1 MKITLDESV
10 FIKNT
15 ESLHEA
21 ESPWDKI
28 EKTYGDQLDV
38 TNDKLK
44 KDRKVADPN
53 STWGKITRAYGDQLD
68 LDESKS
74 MNPWDKLVAFYGDAL
89 KENKL
94 EEDTIKQDGK
104 WVNKGKEGT
113 HGTFRTKK
121 EADAQRKAMFAQG
134 YKEGLNEMLDKYHF
148 YDVQEFEAG
157 TPERSRL
164 ELVASILT
172 KESGKG
178 RKYEVKDTWMDYGSQ
193 LAWTTIIYTDPDDN
207 YGVQILSPKEWAD
220 LLNAENDDEINQV
233 IDQITSSEY
242 WSDTKVEQPDQEV
255 DVESEITESLNES
268 ISEDDKNVIL
278 DAVKGEFETGHGYLE
293 DKRDFEEMLDRRL
306 SDKKFDE
313 LFEYYSEL
321 QDLGPSGFY
330 EEYKDVLDFDPDFIS
345 EYGDTDGEGT
355 FFDSGR
361 EFKIVETHD
370 TKDVDGYEL
379 SIVHVEDV
387 DDGTD
392 WFYVLLDG
400 EVEWGPE
407 DTYEGA
413 KSWYDTVNDGY
424 YVDDEPAWDNHD
436 DDVDFDDNYSEE
448 DLKALFGKVESCSKS
463 GECEEG
469 LITNVLS
476 KIPVVN
482 KVSDFLFGDDNKV
495 ESLDKS
501 DECEEGLVTNVLS
514 KIPIVNKVSDFLF
527 GEDID
532 SNTKNDM
539 SLKEEQKGFN
549 PAANEIK
556 SDPAFNDYDDEW

>member
-1 MKITLDESV
+1 MKITLDESI

-15 ESLHEA
+15 ESLQEA
-21 ESPWDKI
+21 ESPWDKLEKTYGDQLEVTNDKSKKDRKAIDPNSPWDKI
-28 EKTYGDQLDV
+28 EKT
-38 TNDKLK
+38 
-44 KDRKVADPN
+44 
-53 STWGKITRAYGDQLD
+53 YGDQLD

-148 YDVQEFEAG
+148 YDVQEFEVG

-178 RKYEVKDTWMDYGSQ
+178 RKYEVKDTWMDYGAQ
-193 LAWTTIIYTDPDDN
+193 LAWTTIVYTDPDDN

-220 LLNAENDDEINQV
+220 LLNAEDDDELNQV
-233 IDQITSSEY
+233 IDQITSGEY

-255 DVESEITESLNES
+255 DVDE
-268 ISEDDKNVIL
+268 KL
-278 DAVKGEFETGHGYLE
+278 DE
-293 DKRDFEEMLDRRL
+293 
-306 SDKKFDE
+306 
-313 LFEYYSEL
+313 
-321 QDLGPSGFY
+321 
-330 EEYKDVLDFDPDFIS
+330 DFDFS
-345 EYGDTDGEGT
+345 GDIDNDSDEDVR

-361 EFKIVETHD
+361 EFKVLETHD

-379 SIVHVEDV
+379 SVVHVEDV

-400 EVEWGPE
+400 DVEWGPE

-424 YVDDEPAWDNHD
+424 YVDDEPAWGSYD
-436 DDVDFDDNYSEE
+436 DDMDLDDNYSEE
-448 DLKALFGKVESCSKS
+448 DLKALFG
-463 GECEEG
+463 
-469 LITNVLS
+469 
-476 KIPVVN
+476 
-482 KVSDFLFGDDNKV
+482 DDVKV
-495 ESLDKS
+495 ESLDNKKS
-501 DECEEGLVTNVLS
+501 VFQDVIENVQFVDA
-514 KIPIVNKVSDFLF
+514 VNK
-527 GEDID
+527 
-532 SNTKNDM
+532 
-539 SLKEEQKGFN
+539 EQKELN

>member
-1 MKITLDESV
+1 MKITLDESI

-15 ESLHEA
+15 ENLQEA

-28 EKTYGDQLDV
+28 EKAYGDQLDV

-44 KDRKVADPN
+44 KERKVVDPD
-53 STWGKITRAYGDQLD
+53 STWGKIARAYGDQLD

-74 MNPWDKLVAFYGDAL
+74 MNPWDKLVAFYGDVL
-89 KENKL
+89 QENKL
-94 EEDTIKQDGK
+94 KEDTIKQGGR

-148 YDVQEFEAG
+148 YDVQEFEVG

-220 LLNAENDDEINQV
+220 LLNAEDDDELNQV
-233 IDQITSSEY
+233 IDQITSGEY
-242 WSDTKVEQPDQEV
+242 WSDTKIEQPDQEV
-255 DVESEITESLNES
+255 DVDE
-268 ISEDDKNVIL
+268 KL
-278 DAVKGEFETGHGYLE
+278 DE
-293 DKRDFEEMLDRRL
+293 
-306 SDKKFDE
+306 
-313 LFEYYSEL
+313 
-321 QDLGPSGFY
+321 
-330 EEYKDVLDFDPDFIS
+330 DFDFS
-345 EYGDTDGEGT
+345 GDIDSDDDEDVR

-361 EFKIVETHD
+361 EFKVLETHD

-379 SIVHVEDV
+379 SVVHVEDV

-400 EVEWGPE
+400 DVEWGPE

-424 YVDDEPAWDNHD
+424 YVDDEPAWDDHD
-436 DDVDFDDNYSEE
+436 DDVDFDDDYSEE
-448 DLKALFGKVESCSKS
+448 DLK
-463 GECEEG
+463 
-469 LITNVLS
+469 T
-476 KIPVVN
+476 
-482 KVSDFLFGDDNKV
+482 LFGDDVKV
-495 ESLDKS
+495 ESLDNKKS
-501 DECEEGLVTNVLS
+501 VFQDVVENVQFVDALD
-514 KIPIVNKVSDFLF
+514 K
-527 GEDID
+527 
-532 SNTKNDM
+532 
-539 SLKEEQKGFN
+539 EQKELN

>member
-1 MKITLDESV
+1 MKITLDESI

-15 ESLHEA
+15 ENLQEA

-38 TNDKLK
+38 TNDKSK
-44 KDRKVADPN
+44 KDQKVVDPD
-53 STWGKITRAYGDQLD
+53 STWGKIARAYGDQLD

-94 EEDTIKQDGK
+94 EEDTIKQGGK

-113 HGTFRTKK
+113 HGTFKTKK

-134 YKEGLNEMLDKYHF
+134 YKKGLNEMLDEYHF
-148 YDVQEFEAG
+148 YDVQEFEVG

-193 LAWTTIIYTDPDDN
+193 LAWTTIVYTDPDDN

-220 LLNAENDDEINQV
+220 LLNAEDDDELNQV
-233 IDQITSSEY
+233 IDQITSGEY

-255 DVESEITESLNES
+255 DVDE
-268 ISEDDKNVIL
+268 KL
-278 DAVKGEFETGHGYLE
+278 DE
-293 DKRDFEEMLDRRL
+293 
-306 SDKKFDE
+306 
-313 LFEYYSEL
+313 
-321 QDLGPSGFY
+321 
-330 EEYKDVLDFDPDFIS
+330 DFDFS
-345 EYGDTDGEGT
+345 GDIDSDDDEDVR

-361 EFKIVETHD
+361 EFKVLETHD

-400 EVEWGPE
+400 DVEWGPE

-424 YVDDEPAWDNHD
+424 YVDDEPVWDSYD
-436 DDVDFDDNYSEE
+436 DDMDLDDNYSEE
-448 DLKALFGKVESCSKS
+448 DLKALFG
-463 GECEEG
+463 
-469 LITNVLS
+469 
-476 KIPVVN
+476 
-482 KVSDFLFGDDNKV
+482 DDVKV
-495 ESLDKS
+495 ESLDNKKS
-501 DECEEGLVTNVLS
+501 VFQDVVENVQFVDALD
-514 KIPIVNKVSDFLF
+514 K
-527 GEDID
+527 GQ
-532 SNTKNDM
+532 
-539 SLKEEQKGFN
+539 KELN

>member
-1 MKITLDESV
+1 MKITLDESI

-21 ESPWDKI
+21 ESPWDKL

-38 TNDKLK
+38 TNDKSK
-44 KDRKVADPN
+44 KDLKATDP
-53 STWGKITRAYGDQLD
+53 SSPWGKIAKAYGDQLD

-94 EEDTIKQDGK
+94 EEDTIKQGGK

-113 HGTFRTKK
+113 HGTFKTKK

-134 YKEGLNEMLDKYHF
+134 YKKGLNEMLDKYHF
-148 YDVQEFEAG
+148 YDVQEFEVG

-220 LLNAENDDEINQV
+220 LLNAEDDDELNQV
-233 IDQITSSEY
+233 IDQITSGEY
-242 WSDTKVEQPDQEV
+242 WSDTKIEQPDQEV
-255 DVESEITESLNES
+255 DVKSEITESLNES

-379 SIVHVEDV
+379 SIVHAEDI

-400 EVEWGPE
+400 DVEWGPE

-413 KSWYDTVNDGY
+413 KRWYDTVNDGY
-424 YVDDEPAWDNHD
+424 YVDDEPTWDNYDDEMSFD
-436 DDVDFDDNYSEE
+436 DDYSEE
-448 DLKALFGKVESCSKS
+448 DLKALFG
-463 GECEEG
+463 
-469 LITNVLS
+469 
-476 KIPVVN
+476 
-482 KVSDFLFGDDNKV
+482 DDVKV
-495 ESLDKS
+495 ESLDNKKS
-501 DECEEGLVTNVLS
+501 VFQDVVENVQFVDALD
-514 KIPIVNKVSDFLF
+514 K
-527 GEDID
+527 
-532 SNTKNDM
+532 
-539 SLKEEQKGFN
+539 EQKELN

>member
-1 MKITLDESV
+1 MKITLDESI

-15 ESLHEA
+15 ESLQEA
-21 ESPWDKI
+21 ESPWDKL

-38 TNDKLK
+38 TNDKPK
-44 KDRKVADPN
+44 KDSEVVDPN
-53 STWGKITRAYGDQLD
+53 NPWNKIDRAYGKQLD
-68 LDESKS
+68 LDEAKS

-113 HGTFRTKK
+113 HGTFKTKK

-220 LLNAENDDEINQV
+220 LLNAEDDDEINQV
-233 IDQITSSEY
+233 IDQITSGEY
-242 WSDTKVEQPDQEV
+242 WSDTKVEQPDQKV
-255 DVESEITESLNES
+255 DVDE
-268 ISEDDKNVIL
+268 KL
-278 DAVKGEFETGHGYLE
+278 DE
-293 DKRDFEEMLDRRL
+293 
-306 SDKKFDE
+306 
-313 LFEYYSEL
+313 
-321 QDLGPSGFY
+321 
-330 EEYKDVLDFDPDFIS
+330 DFDFS
-345 EYGDTDGEGT
+345 GDIDSDDDEDVR

-361 EFKIVETHD
+361 EFKVLETHD

-379 SIVHVEDV
+379 SVVHVEDV

-400 EVEWGPE
+400 DVEWGPE

-424 YVDDEPAWDNHD
+424 YVDDSFEDTGMSEKEIRDLSVDDMRKLGVYDDYD
-436 DDVDFDDNYSEE
+436 DDYSEE
-448 DLKALFGKVESCSKS
+448 DLKALFG
-463 GECEEG
+463 
-469 LITNVLS
+469 
-476 KIPVVN
+476 
-482 KVSDFLFGDDNKV
+482 DDVKV
-495 ESLDKS
+495 ESLDNKKS
-501 DECEEGLVTNVLS
+501 VFQDVIENVQFVDALD
-514 KIPIVNKVSDFLF
+514 K
-527 GEDID
+527 
-532 SNTKNDM
+532 
-539 SLKEEQKGFN
+539 EQKELN

>member
-38 TNDKLK
+38 TNDKSK
-44 KDRKVADPN
+44 KDLKATDPN
-53 STWGKITRAYGDQLD
+53 SPWGKIAKAYGDQLD

-89 KENKL
+89 KETKL
-94 EEDTIKQDGK
+94 KEGTTKQGSK

-113 HGTFRTKK
+113 HGTFKTKK

-134 YKEGLNEMLDKYHF
+134 YKEGLNEMLDEYHF
-148 YDVQEFEAG
+148 YDVQEFEVG

-178 RKYEVKDTWMDYGSQ
+178 RKYEVKDTWMDYGAQ

-220 LLNAENDDEINQV
+220 LLNAEDDDELNQV
-233 IDQITSSEY
+233 IDQITSGEY
-242 WSDTKVEQPDQEV
+242 WSDTKIEQPDQEV
-255 DVESEITESLNES
+255 DVDIDE
-268 ISEDDKNVIL
+268 KL
-278 DAVKGEFETGHGYLE
+278 DE
-293 DKRDFEEMLDRRL
+293 
-306 SDKKFDE
+306 
-313 LFEYYSEL
+313 
-321 QDLGPSGFY
+321 
-330 EEYKDVLDFDPDFIS
+330 DFDFN
-345 EYGDTDGEGT
+345 GDIDSDSDEEVR

-361 EFKIVETHD
+361 EFKVLETHD

-379 SIVHVEDV
+379 SVVHVEDV

-400 EVEWGPE
+400 DVEWGPE

-424 YVDDEPAWDNHD
+424 YVDDSFEDTGMSEKEIRDLSVDDMRKLGVYDDYD
-436 DDVDFDDNYSEE
+436 DDYSEE
-448 DLKALFGKVESCSKS
+448 DLKALFG
-463 GECEEG
+463 
-469 LITNVLS
+469 
-476 KIPVVN
+476 
-482 KVSDFLFGDDNKV
+482 DDVKV
-495 ESLDKS
+495 ESLDNKKS
-501 DECEEGLVTNVLS
+501 VFQDVVENVQFVDALD
-514 KIPIVNKVSDFLF
+514 K
-527 GEDID
+527 
-532 SNTKNDM
+532 
-539 SLKEEQKGFN
+539 EQKELN

>member
-1 MKITLDESV
+1 MKITLDESI

-15 ESLHEA
+15 ESLQEA
-21 ESPWDKI
+21 ESPWDKL

-38 TNDKLK
+38 TNDKSK
-44 KDRKVADPN
+44 KDQKVVDPD
-53 STWGKITRAYGDQLD
+53 STWGKIARAYGDQLDLDESTSNTPWDKLEKTYGDQLKPDNVKPGVDSTSNDPNNPWNKIDRAYGKQLKSTSNTPWDNIEKNYGDQLKSVNVKPKVDSTLDDPNSPWTKISKAYGKQLD

-233 IDQITSSEY
+233 IDQITSGEY

-255 DVESEITESLNES
+255 DVDE
-268 ISEDDKNVIL
+268 KL
-278 DAVKGEFETGHGYLE
+278 DE
-293 DKRDFEEMLDRRL
+293 
-306 SDKKFDE
+306 
-313 LFEYYSEL
+313 
-321 QDLGPSGFY
+321 
-330 EEYKDVLDFDPDFIS
+330 DFDFN
-345 EYGDTDGEGT
+345 GDIDGDEDIT
-355 FFDSGR
+355 FYDSGR
-361 EFKIVETHD
+361 EFKVLETHD

-379 SIVHVEDV
+379 SVVHVEDV

-400 EVEWGPE
+400 DVEWGPE

-448 DLKALFGKVESCSKS
+448 DLK
-463 GECEEG
+463 
-469 LITNVLS
+469 T
-476 KIPVVN
+476 
-482 KVSDFLFGDDNKV
+482 LFGDDVKV
-495 ESLDKS
+495 ESLDNKKS
-501 DECEEGLVTNVLS
+501 VFQDVVENVQFVDALD
-514 KIPIVNKVSDFLF
+514 K
-527 GEDID
+527 
-532 SNTKNDM
+532 
-539 SLKEEQKGFN
+539 EQKELN
-549 PAANEIK
+549 PAVNEIK
-556 SDPAFNDYDDEW
+556 SDPSFNDYDDEW

>member
-1 MKITLDESV
+1 MKITLDESI

-28 EKTYGDQLDV
+28 EKTYGDQLKSDNIKPDV
-38 TNDKLK
+38 DSIS
-44 KDRKVADPN
+44 DDPN
-53 STWGKITRAYGDQLD
+53 NPWNKIDKAYGKQLD

-233 IDQITSSEY
+233 IDQITSGEY

-255 DVESEITESLNES
+255 DVDE
-268 ISEDDKNVIL
+268 KL
-278 DAVKGEFETGHGYLE
+278 DE
-293 DKRDFEEMLDRRL
+293 
-306 SDKKFDE
+306 
-313 LFEYYSEL
+313 
-321 QDLGPSGFY
+321 
-330 EEYKDVLDFDPDFIS
+330 DFDFS
-345 EYGDTDGEGT
+345 GDIDSDEDVR

-361 EFKIVETHD
+361 EFKVLETHD

-379 SIVHVEDV
+379 SVVHVEDV

-400 EVEWGPE
+400 DVEWGPE

-424 YVDDEPAWDNHD
+424 YVDDNFEDTGMSEKEIRDLSVDDMRKMGVYDDYD
-436 DDVDFDDNYSEE
+436 DDYSEE
-448 DLKALFGKVESCSKS
+448 DLRV
-463 GECEEG
+463 
-469 LITNVLS
+469 
-476 KIPVVN
+476 
-482 KVSDFLFGDDNKV
+482 LFGDDVKI
-495 ESLDKS
+495 ESLDNKKS
-501 DECEEGLVTNVLS
+501 VFQDVVENVQFVDALD
-514 KIPIVNKVSDFLF
+514 K
-527 GEDID
+527 
-532 SNTKNDM
+532 
-539 SLKEEQKGFN
+539 EQKELN

>member
-1 MKITLDESV
+1 MKITLDESI

-15 ESLHEA
+15 ENLQEA
-21 ESPWDKI
+21 ESPWDKL

-44 KDRKVADPN
+44 KDPEVIDPN
-53 STWGKITRAYGDQLD
+53 GPWTKSSKAYGKQLD

-193 LAWTTIIYTDPDDN
+193 LAWTTIVYTDPDDN

-233 IDQITSSEY
+233 IDQITSGEY

-255 DVESEITESLNES
+255 GADE
-268 ISEDDKNVIL
+268 KL
-278 DAVKGEFETGHGYLE
+278 DE
-293 DKRDFEEMLDRRL
+293 
-306 SDKKFDE
+306 
-313 LFEYYSEL
+313 
-321 QDLGPSGFY
+321 
-330 EEYKDVLDFDPDFIS
+330 DFDFS
-345 EYGDTDGEGT
+345 GDIDSDDDEDVR

-361 EFKIVETHD
+361 EFKVLETHD

-379 SIVHVEDV
+379 SVVHVEDV

-400 EVEWGPE
+400 DVEWGPE

-448 DLKALFGKVESCSKS
+448 DLK
-463 GECEEG
+463 
-469 LITNVLS
+469 T
-476 KIPVVN
+476 
-482 KVSDFLFGDDNKV
+482 LFGDDVKV
-495 ESLDKS
+495 ESLDNKKS
-501 DECEEGLVTNVLS
+501 VFQDVVENVQFVDALD
-514 KIPIVNKVSDFLF
+514 K
-527 GEDID
+527 
-532 SNTKNDM
+532 
-539 SLKEEQKGFN
+539 EQKELN
-549 PAANEIK
+549 PVANEIK

>member
-1 MKITLDESV
+1 MKITLDESI

-15 ESLHEA
+15 ENLQEA

-28 EKTYGDQLDV
+28 EK
-38 TNDKLK
+38 
-44 KDRKVADPN
+44 
-53 STWGKITRAYGDQLD
+53 AYGDQLD

-94 EEDTIKQDGK
+94 KEGTTKQGGK

-113 HGTFRTKK
+113 HGTFKTKK

-134 YKEGLNEMLDKYHF
+134 YKKGLNEMLDEYHF
-148 YDVQEFEAG
+148 YDVQEFEVG

-193 LAWTTIIYTDPDDN
+193 LAWTTIVYTDPDDN

-220 LLNAENDDEINQV
+220 LLNAEDDDELNQV
-233 IDQITSSEY
+233 IDQITSGEY

-255 DVESEITESLNES
+255 DVDVDE
-268 ISEDDKNVIL
+268 KL
-278 DAVKGEFETGHGYLE
+278 DE
-293 DKRDFEEMLDRRL
+293 
-306 SDKKFDE
+306 
-313 LFEYYSEL
+313 
-321 QDLGPSGFY
+321 
-330 EEYKDVLDFDPDFIS
+330 DFDFS
-345 EYGDTDGEGT
+345 GDIDNDSDEDVR

-361 EFKIVETHD
+361 EFKVLETHD

-379 SIVHVEDV
+379 SVVHVEDV

-400 EVEWGPE
+400 DVEWGPE

-424 YVDDEPAWDNHD
+424 YVDDEPAWGSYD
-436 DDVDFDDNYSEE
+436 DDMDLDDNYSEE
-448 DLKALFGKVESCSKS
+448 DLK
-463 GECEEG
+463 
-469 LITNVLS
+469 T
-476 KIPVVN
+476 
-482 KVSDFLFGDDNKV
+482 LFGDDVKV
-495 ESLDKS
+495 ESLDNKKS
-501 DECEEGLVTNVLS
+501 VFQDVVENVQFVDALD
-514 KIPIVNKVSDFLF
+514 K
-527 GEDID
+527 
-532 SNTKNDM
+532 
-539 SLKEEQKGFN
+539 EQKELN

>member
-1 MKITLDESV
+1 MNSYKVNKMKITLDESI

-15 ESLHEA
+15 ENLQEA
-21 ESPWDKI
+21 ESPWDKL

-38 TNDKLK
+38 TNDKPK
-44 KDRKVADPN
+44 KDPEVIDPDN
-53 STWGKITRAYGDQLD
+53 PWNKIDRAYGKQLD

-148 YDVQEFEAG
+148 YYVQEFESG

-233 IDQITSSEY
+233 IDQITSGEY

-255 DVESEITESLNES
+255 DVDE
-268 ISEDDKNVIL
+268 KL
-278 DAVKGEFETGHGYLE
+278 DE
-293 DKRDFEEMLDRRL
+293 
-306 SDKKFDE
+306 
-313 LFEYYSEL
+313 
-321 QDLGPSGFY
+321 
-330 EEYKDVLDFDPDFIS
+330 DFDFN
-345 EYGDTDGEGT
+345 GDIDSDGDEDVR

-361 EFKIVETHD
+361 EFKVLETHD

-379 SIVHVEDV
+379 SVVHVEDV

-400 EVEWGPE
+400 DVEWGPE

-424 YVDDEPAWDNHD
+424 YVDDEPAWDDHD
-436 DDVDFDDNYSEE
+436 DDVDFDDDYSEE
-448 DLKALFGKVESCSKS
+448 DLK
-463 GECEEG
+463 
-469 LITNVLS
+469 T
-476 KIPVVN
+476 
-482 KVSDFLFGDDNKV
+482 LFGDDVKV
-495 ESLDKS
+495 ESLDNKKS
-501 DECEEGLVTNVLS
+501 VFQDVVENVQFVDALD
-514 KIPIVNKVSDFLF
+514 K
-527 GEDID
+527 
-532 SNTKNDM
+532 
-539 SLKEEQKGFN
+539 EQKELN

>member
-1 MKITLDESV
+1 MKITLDESI

-15 ESLHEA
+15 ESLQEA

-44 KDRKVADPN
+44 KDRKVVDPD
-53 STWGKITRAYGDQLD
+53 STWGKIARAYGDQLD

-74 MNPWDKLVAFYGDAL
+74 MNPWDKLIAFYGDAL
-89 KENKL
+89 EENKL
-94 EEDTIKQDGK
+94 KEGTTKQGSK
-104 WVNKGKEGT
+104 WVNRGKEGT
-113 HGTFRTKK
+113 HGTFKTKK

-134 YKEGLNEMLDKYHF
+134 YKKGLNEMLDKYHF
-148 YDVQEFEAG
+148 YDVQEFEVG

-220 LLNAENDDEINQV
+220 LLNAEDDDELNQV
-233 IDQITSSEY
+233 IDQITSGEY
-242 WSDTKVEQPDQEV
+242 WSDTKVEQPDQKV
-255 DVESEITESLNES
+255 SIKPEITESLNES

-306 SDKKFDE
+306 SDKEFDE
-313 LFEYYSEL
+313 LFSYYSEL

-330 EEYKDVLDFDPDFIS
+330 EEYQDILDFDPDFVF
-345 EYGDTDGEGT
+345 EYGHMGGDEDIT
-355 FFDSGR
+355 FYDSGR
-361 EFKIVETHD
+361 DFRVLETHD
-370 TKDVDGYEL
+370 KKDVDGYEL
-379 SIVHVEDV
+379 SIVHAEDV

-400 EVEWGPE
+400 DVEWGPE

-424 YVDDEPAWDNHD
+424 YIDDSFEDTGMSEKEIRDLSVDDMRKLGVYDDYD
-436 DDVDFDDNYSEE
+436 DDYSEE
-448 DLKALFGKVESCSKS
+448 DLKALFG
-463 GECEEG
+463 
-469 LITNVLS
+469 
-476 KIPVVN
+476 
-482 KVSDFLFGDDNKV
+482 DDVKV
-495 ESLDKS
+495 ESLDKKKS
-501 DECEEGLVTNVLS
+501 VFQDVIENVQFVDAL
-514 KIPIVNKVSDFLF
+514 NK
-527 GEDID
+527 
-532 SNTKNDM
+532 
-539 SLKEEQKGFN
+539 EQKELN

>member
-1 MKITLDESV
+1 MKITLDESI
-10 FIKNT
+10 FIKDT
-15 ESLHEA
+15 ESLQEA
-21 ESPWDKI
+21 ESPWDKL
-28 EKTYGDQLDV
+28 EKTYGDQLEV
-38 TNDKLK
+38 TNDKSK
-44 KDRKVADPN
+44 KDRKAIDPN
-53 STWGKITRAYGDQLD
+53 SPWGKIEKTYGDQLD

-113 HGTFRTKK
+113 HGTFKTKK

-134 YKEGLNEMLDKYHF
+134 YKKGLNEMLDEYHF
-148 YDVQEFEAG
+148 YDVQEFEVG

-193 LAWTTIIYTDPDDN
+193 LAWTTIVYTDPDDN

-220 LLNAENDDEINQV
+220 LLNAEDDDELNQV

-255 DVESEITESLNES
+255 DVDE
-268 ISEDDKNVIL
+268 KL
-278 DAVKGEFETGHGYLE
+278 DE
-293 DKRDFEEMLDRRL
+293 
-306 SDKKFDE
+306 
-313 LFEYYSEL
+313 
-321 QDLGPSGFY
+321 
-330 EEYKDVLDFDPDFIS
+330 DFDFG
-345 EYGDTDGEGT
+345 GDIDSDSDEDVR

-361 EFKIVETHD
+361 EFKVLETHD

-379 SIVHVEDV
+379 SVVHVEDV

-400 EVEWGPE
+400 DVEWGPE

-424 YVDDEPAWDNHD
+424 YVDDEPAWGSYD
-436 DDVDFDDNYSEE
+436 DDMDLDDNYSEE
-448 DLKALFGKVESCSKS
+448 DLKALFG
-463 GECEEG
+463 
-469 LITNVLS
+469 
-476 KIPVVN
+476 
-482 KVSDFLFGDDNKV
+482 DDVKV
-495 ESLDKS
+495 ESLDNKKS
-501 DECEEGLVTNVLS
+501 VFQDVVENVQFVDALD
-514 KIPIVNKVSDFLF
+514 K
-527 GEDID
+527 
-532 SNTKNDM
+532 
-539 SLKEEQKGFN
+539 EQKELN